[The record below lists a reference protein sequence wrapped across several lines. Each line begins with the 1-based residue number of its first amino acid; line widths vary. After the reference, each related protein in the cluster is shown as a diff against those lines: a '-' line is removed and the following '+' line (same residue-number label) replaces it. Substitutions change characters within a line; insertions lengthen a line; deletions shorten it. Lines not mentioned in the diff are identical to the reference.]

1 MTTTQTLALAY
12 AEKLVAYYETI
23 NNRDENR
30 IAYME
35 TLKKIEYSGI
45 QFCAKIITYNFGP
58 CQ

>member
-35 TLKKIEYSGI
+35 MCNAQNALAFEAQAEAETKV
-45 QFCAKIITYNFGP
+45 
-58 CQ
+58 